1 MENEET
7 KETIKKEETKKSEQS
22 KSSQNKTAQNKASTK
37 KIEKKQNK
45 SKNKTKAKNIAIGII
60 CALTVLFAAVFAYGI
75 RNYMVIRSLQNEI
88 SQYTDSA
95 NYHIKN
101 IRNEKDGT
109 LLTIDYY
116 RKNNREKV
124 ILNRRKS
131 GSENTT
137 ITMYQNGGRVNT
149 YAVSGNKKTAT
160 LAKVTTIPS
169 IDIINTLENNSKF
182 STFISCL
189 FASVGE
195 EDYNGTRVYAIKNY
209 PSIATLN
216 TEEDTAYIEK
226 ETGLL
231 LKGEDSF
238 GEFERT
244 YEFDTVTDSEF
255 LEPDL
260 TGYEIT
266 NKADNEKNKGEWK

>member
-7 KETIKKEETKKSEQS
+7 KAKVQSEESKLEKETKEKHDDAKSTEKVKQ
-22 KSSQNKTAQNKASTK
+22 
-37 KIEKKQNK
+37 EKKNLNTK
-45 SKNKTKAKNIAIGII
+45 NTEKKPSKKKTKNQTKAKNIAIGII
-60 CALTVLFAAVFAYGI
+60 CVFAVLFAAVFAYGI

-88 SQYTDSA
+88 SQYADSA
-95 NYHIKN
+95 NYHIRN

-116 RKNNREKV
+116 KKDNREKV

-131 GSENTT
+131 GNENSI

-149 YAVSGNKKTAT
+149 YATSGNKKTAT
-160 LAKVTTIPS
+160 LARATTIPS
-169 IDIINTLENNSKF
+169 IEIINTFENNSKF
-182 STFISCL
+182 STFVSCL
-189 FASVGE
+189 FAAIGE
-195 EDYNGTRVYAIKNY
+195 EDYNGTRVYAIRNY
-209 PSIATLN
+209 PSTSILN
-216 TEEDTAYIEK
+216 TEEETTYVEK

-231 LKGEDSF
+231 LKMEDSF

-260 TGYEIT
+260 TGYEISS
-266 NKADNEKNKGEWK
+266 K

>member
-7 KETIKKEETKKSEQS
+7 KAKVQSEESKLEKE
-22 KSSQNKTAQNKASTK
+22 NK
-37 KIEKKQNK
+37 EKKDDVK
-45 SKNKTKAKNIAIGII
+45 STERVKEGKKNLNTKNTERKQGKKKTKNQTKAKNIVIGII
-60 CALTVLFAAVFAYGI
+60 CVFAVLFAAVFAYGI

-88 SQYTDSA
+88 SQYADST
-95 NYHIKN
+95 NYHIRN

-109 LLTIDYY
+109 LLTVDYY
-116 RKNNREKV
+116 KKDNREKI

-131 GSENTT
+131 DNENSI

-149 YAVSGNKKTAT
+149 YAVFGNKKTAT
-160 LAKVTTIPS
+160 LARATTIPS
-169 IDIINTLENNSKF
+169 IEIINTFENNSKF

-189 FASVGE
+189 FAAIGE

-209 PSIATLN
+209 PSTAILN
-216 TEEDTAYIEK
+216 TEEDTTYVEK

-231 LKGEDSF
+231 IKMEDSF

-260 TGYEIT
+260 TGYEISS
-266 NKADNEKNKGEWK
+266 K

>member
-7 KETIKKEETKKSEQS
+7 KAKVQSEEIKLEKENKEKKDDV
-22 KSSQNKTAQNKASTK
+22 KSSERVKEGKKNLNTKNTERKQGKKKT
-37 KIEKKQNK
+37 
-45 SKNKTKAKNIAIGII
+45 KNQTKAKNIVIGII
-60 CALTVLFAAVFAYGI
+60 CVFAVLFAAVFAYGI

-88 SQYTDSA
+88 SQYADST
-95 NYHIKN
+95 NYHIRN

-109 LLTIDYY
+109 LLTVDYY
-116 RKNNREKV
+116 KKDNREKI

-131 GSENTT
+131 DNENSI

-149 YAVSGNKKTAT
+149 YAVFGNKKTAT
-160 LAKVTTIPS
+160 LARATTIPS
-169 IDIINTLENNSKF
+169 IEIINTFENNSKF

-189 FASVGE
+189 FAAIGE

-209 PSIATLN
+209 PSTAILN
-216 TEEDTAYIEK
+216 TEEDTTYVEK

-231 LKGEDSF
+231 IKMEDSF

-260 TGYEIT
+260 TGYEISS
-266 NKADNEKNKGEWK
+266 K